1 MKDGIGDRGGWLV
14 GIDIGGTFTD
24 VVAIQPDDAEVRAA
38 KVPSQ
43 RDTPVAAIA
52 AGLEA
57 VGIDP
62 ADIDNL
68 VHGTTRVTNA
78 IVEEK
83 LPPVALVS
91 TEGFED
97 TLAIARLRRRDLYRL
112 DIPPRRAPLVS
123 ADRSFGLRERVEHS
137 GAVHTPLEHDDL
149 EALVQLL
156 GSSVSR
162 SIHEGLLAESLVYS
176 TLQSGPEF
184 ASWLATRRP
193 ASPRESLAPAVLVER
208 EGSQLKLRLNRSE
221 KHNAFSKAI
230 RDGLVEALRVVLSD
244 DTIREVELS
253 GQGPSFCSGGD
264 LDEFG
269 SFPDPATAHAIRS
282 TRNPARL
289 LAECAERV
297 QVRVHGACIGAGAE
311 LPAFTARVEAA
322 PDAFFALP
330 ELRMGLV
337 PGAGGTVSLPR
348 RIGRQRCGW
357 LALSGQRIDSA
368 TALEWGLVDSIRPD

>member
-1 MKDGIGDRGGWLV
+1 MRAVDALQSPYAQERFSTLTGEPLFVVDLRSAAAGPVSGRAERALARLAELACPS
-14 GIDIGGTFTD
+14 
-24 VVAIQPDDAEVRAA
+24 VAIGA
-38 KVPSQ
+38 
-43 RDTPVAAIA
+43 A
-52 AGLEA
+52 AGGIATSLADA
-57 VGIDP
+57 VDVRVADP
-62 ADIDNL
+62 DEL
-68 VHGTTRVTNA
+68 
-78 IVEEK
+78 
-83 LPPVALVS
+83 
-91 TEGFED
+91 
-97 TLAIARLRRRDLYRL
+97 
-112 DIPPRRAPLVS
+112 APLIES
-123 ADRSFGLRERVEHS
+123 AQSNPTACL
-137 GAVHTPLEHDDL
+137 
-149 EALVQLL
+149 ALVQLL
-156 GSSVSR
+156 RSSLSR

-208 EGSQLKLRLNRSE
+208 EGSQLKLRLNRPE